1 MNEIILIGG
10 GGHCKSCV
18 DVIEAQGLYKI
29 HGILDFETNVGS
41 KVLNYPV
48 IGTDKDIDSL
58 VDKDKCFLITI
69 GQIKSVDIRKNI
81 FNNLRSKNAKMVI
94 IVSNTSYV
102 SSDVSVGDGSII
114 MHQAYVGRG
123 ASIGSNCIINTKALV
138 EHDAVVGDHCHVAV
152 GAVLSG
158 GVKVGN
164 GTLIGAGSVIREY
177 IKIGSN
183 SLVGAG
189 SVVVKDVPDNTL
201 VLGNPA
207 KPVKL

>member
-1 MNEIILIGG
+1 
-10 GGHCKSCV
+10 
-18 DVIEAQGLYKI
+18 
-29 HGILDFETNVGS
+29 VGS